1 MLKLLLSGASGTTG
15 QAVAAL
21 VNTDDRFTLA
31 GEACRSR
38 FFPDDIDADVIVD
51 FSHPEL
57 LGRTLDFAVQRRLPL
72 VTGTTGTATEFE
84 RLLEQAADHIPICR
98 AANFSVGVT
107 LLCRL
112 VEQAARVLGQ
122 EFDAEI
128 SEIHHRRKLDA
139 PSGTALALGKAVARG
154 RGQSLDQIGVLDRSH
169 ERRPRQRGELGIQ
182 ALRGGDVVGEHTV
195 YFLGDAERLEL
206 THRAADR
213 SLFARGALMAAAR
226 LPACEPGLIDFDRLL
241 FPDPII

>member
-15 QAVAAL
+15 RAVLDLATA
-21 VNTDDRFTLA
+21 DDRFMLVGQAT
-31 GEACRSR
+31 RSQC
-38 FFPDDIDADVIVD
+38 FPADVGADVIVD

-57 LGRTLDFAVQRRLPL
+57 LGRTLDFAVQHQLPL
-72 VTGTTGTATEFE
+72 VTGTTGTSPEFE
-84 RLLEQAADHIPICR
+84 QVLARAAAQIPICR

-112 VEQAARVLGQ
+112 VEQAARVLG
-122 EFDAEI
+122 EDFDAEI

-139 PSGTALALGKAVARG
+139 PSGTALALGQAVARG
-154 RGQSLDQIGVLDRSH
+154 RGQSLDQMAVLDRSR
-169 ERRPRQRGELGIQ
+169 ERRPRQPGELGIQ

-195 YFLGDAERLEL
+195 FFLGDAERIEL

-226 LPACEPGLIDFDRLL
+226 LPGCQPGLIEFERLL
-241 FPDPII
+241 FPDPIV